1 MLVACWSSKGGA
13 GTTVVA
19 SSLALLLARRE
30 PTGAVLVD
38 LAGDIPAALGLAEP
52 TSPGLAGWLAAGID
66 VPADAL
72 GRLEEHAA
80 PGLALLHRGA
90 GVLATERA
98 DVLAALLTADARP
111 IVADCGADPQ
121 GTALTVAAGATRSV
135 LVTRAC
141 FLSLRRA
148 LNAPLRPSE
157 IVLLTEPGRSL
168 SRVDVEDCV
177 GAPVI
182 AEVAV
187 DPTVARAVDAGLL
200 ATRLPR
206 TLARELGRA
215 A

>member
-1 MLVACWSSKGGA
+1 MLVACWSSKGGS

-19 SSLALLLARRE
+19 ASLSVLLARRGGS
-30 PTGAVLVD
+30 GAVLAD
-38 LAGDIPAALGLAEP
+38 LAGDAPAALGLAEP
-52 TSPGLAGWLAAGID
+52 DGPGLAGWLAAGAE

-72 GRLEEHAA
+72 GRLEV
-80 PGLALLHRGA
+80 PVGDGLRLLPRGS
-90 GVLATERA
+90 GVLDERRS
-98 DVLAALLTADARP
+98 DVLAALLTADPRP
-111 IVADCGADPQ
+111 VVADCGSDPS
-121 GTALTVAAGATRSV
+121 GVARTLAAGATRSI

-148 LNAPLRPSE
+148 LVAPVRPSE
-157 IVLLTEPGRSL
+157 VVLLTEPGRSL
-168 SRVDVEDCV
+168 TRLDVEDCI

-187 DPTVARAVDAGLL
+187 DPVIARAVDAGLL

-206 TLARELGRA
+206 GLVRELGRA

>member
-19 SSLALLLARRE
+19 ASLALLLARRS
-30 PTGAVLVD
+30 GAGALLVD
-38 LAGDIPAALGLAEP
+38 LAGDAPAALGLPEP
-52 TSPGLAGWLAAGID
+52 DTPGLAGWLNAGAN

-72 GRLEEHAA
+72 NRLEQ
-80 PGLALLHRGA
+80 PVGDGLALLARGSGA
-90 GVLATERA
+90 LPPARA
-98 DVLAALLTADARP
+98 EVLAALLASDARP
-111 IVADCGADPQ
+111 VVADCGAEPD
-121 GTALTVAAGATRSV
+121 GAALVVAASATRSV

-141 FLSLRRA
+141 FLALRRA
-148 LNAPLRPSE
+148 LQAPLRPSE

-168 SRVDVEDCV
+168 TRHDVEDCV
-177 GAPVI
+177 GAPVV

-187 DPTVARAVDAGLL
+187 DPSVARAVDAGLL

-206 TLARELGRA
+206 GLARELGRA